1 MLVLTLTIV
10 SSVASSKSSLGTSQ
24 PSLGVLEDYFF
35 SLVSSFLTTLIMV
48 DWLLLGAV
56 VSSLLLSCLTAT
68 GYFAFVDPERA

>member
-24 PSLGVLEDYFF
+24 PSLGVSEDYFSF
-35 SLVSSFLTTLIMV
+35 LVSSLTTLIMV

-56 VSSLLLSCLTAT
+56 VASFLLSSLIAT
-68 GYFAFVDPERA
+68 GLVAFVDPDKA